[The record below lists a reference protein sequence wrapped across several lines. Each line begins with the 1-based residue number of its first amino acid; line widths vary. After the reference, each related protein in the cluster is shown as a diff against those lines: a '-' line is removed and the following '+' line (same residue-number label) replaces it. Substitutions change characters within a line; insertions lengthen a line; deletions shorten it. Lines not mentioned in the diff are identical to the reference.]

1 MDVLWKNLI
10 YSVRMLLKKPGLTV
24 VAIVAMGL
32 GIGANTAIFSVVNTV
47 LLQPL
52 PYDQPE
58 QLLRLATEQRNQA
71 LDGRGA
77 FSTPDFLEVQQ
88 RSTTLEYV
96 ATFQGAGTVMTEG
109 GDPERLLG
117 AVVNADYF
125 PLLRVK
131 PILGRVFTREED
143 KPGAAPVIL
152 ISHGLWQRRFG
163 GDPNIV
169 GRELNLGGKTTV
181 IGVMPA
187 GFEYPISDD
196 NQDFWEPLFSASFM
210 TKEVRESRANRFF
223 QVIGRLKPGVTI
235 EQAKADLDLLSR
247 QIEQQSPES
256 NTNLIFNAVSM
267 HEDITRDYR
276 SALLVLLGAV
286 GLVLLIACANVA
298 NLLLARAAAR
308 QKEVAIRMA
317 LGASRSRIASQL
329 LTESVLLSLAGGL
342 VGLLLASW
350 GMKLLVAYGPADVPR
365 LHDVSL
371 DRYVLFFT
379 FGVATLTGVLFGLA
393 PALNV
398 SKPDPGNILK
408 ETGRG
413 AAQGARNWM
422 RSALIVSEVALSLM
436 LLVGAG
442 LLINSFWRLLQT
454 DAGFDPKGVLALDI
468 PLSRATYTKDEQ
480 RSAAFEQLIGRMKTL
495 PGVRDV
501 SLVSNVPM
509 TDFDYELS
517 FQVEG
522 REPYKPGEEAV
533 ADYTVVGADYFRT
546 MNIGLLRGRV
556 FTEHD
561 TANSPQVMVVSNA
574 FVRQYFPNEE
584 PIGRRI
590 VFDGNDKTAR
600 EIVGVV
606 ADVRRNGLDVNVQ
619 PEMYVSH
626 VQKPERRLNV
636 VIRTEAEDALQLAQA
651 ARAEVKAFDP
661 NQIIWRTQTLD
672 QLLSTSVAPR
682 RFNMLLLGIFAGV
695 ALVLAAVGLYGV
707 MSYSVSWRTREIGI
721 RMALGARR
729 ADVLR
734 LVVRQGMTMTL
745 IGLALGLVGAFSI
758 SRVLRGLLHGV
769 SPTDPLTF
777 VAVSIVLL
785 AVALL
790 ACLVPARRATRVDP
804 IIALRTE

>member
-1 MDVLWKNLI
+1 
-10 YSVRMLLKKPGLTV
+10 
-24 VAIVAMGL
+24 
-32 GIGANTAIFSVVNTV
+32 
-47 LLQPL
+47 
-52 PYDQPE
+52 
-58 QLLRLATEQRNQA
+58 
-71 LDGRGA
+71 
-77 FSTPDFLEVQQ
+77 
-88 RSTTLEYV
+88 
-96 ATFQGAGTVMTEG
+96 
-109 GDPERLLG
+109 
-117 AVVNADYF
+117 
-125 PLLRVK
+125 
-131 PILGRVFTREED
+131 
-143 KPGAAPVIL
+143 
-152 ISHGLWQRRFG
+152 
-163 GDPNIV
+163 
-169 GRELNLGGKTTV
+169 
-181 IGVMPA
+181 
-187 GFEYPISDD
+187 
-196 NQDFWEPLFSASFM
+196 M
-210 TKEVRESRANRFF
+210 TKEVRDSRANRFF

-379 FGVATLTGVLFGLA
+379 FDVATLTGVLFGLA

-398 SKPDPGNILK
+398 SKPDPGNMLK

-501 SLVSNVPM
+501 SVVSNVPM

-561 TANSPQVMVVSNA
+561 TANLPQVMVVSNA

-661 NQIIWRTQTLD
+661 NQIIWRSQTLD

-785 AVALL
+785 VVALL